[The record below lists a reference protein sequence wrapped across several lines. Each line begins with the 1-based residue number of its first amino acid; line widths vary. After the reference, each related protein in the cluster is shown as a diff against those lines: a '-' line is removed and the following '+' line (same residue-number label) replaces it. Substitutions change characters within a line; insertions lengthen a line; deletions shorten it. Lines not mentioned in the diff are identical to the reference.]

1 MTKTE
6 ETVVNYLTA
15 SQTEIETRFNTN
27 ISKAQQL
34 EQEITRLQ
42 EQLRSLQQ
50 PLIEDQGAL
59 KEIKKILNQ
68 TTDETN

>member
-68 TTDETN
+68 TDETN